1 MSLAHP
7 LCLDSVKAASR
18 EGVAAIKQEE
28 KKEAKY
34 NSELLPE
41 GSCPLVIPLV
51 FEHFGRW
58 GKQAVRYLNKL
69 AKSARDEEGRRNE
82 TDFKTKWRSI
92 ISVTLQCCNTKV
104 VSNKTISIAK
114 LERQNVVCAV

>member
-7 LCLDSVKAASR
+7 WCLDSASR
-18 EGVAAIKQEE
+18 EEGVAAMKREE

-34 NSELLPE
+34 NSKLLPR

-69 AKSARDEEGRRNE
+69 AKSARDDEGR
-82 TDFKTKWRSI
+82 
-92 ISVTLQCCNTKV
+92 
-104 VSNKTISIAK
+104 
-114 LERQNVVCAV
+114 